1 MEVNVEQGTDIGV
14 VKNVGHAVYK
24 KRISFTSLCDR
35 LC

>member
-1 MEVNVEQGTDIGV
+1 MRVNVEQGINIGV

-24 KRISFTSLCDR
+24 KRISFTSLCDL